1 MKKAFFITALAA
13 LTALVSCKRDTNI
26 ATPGGPT
33 KVTTINDLKPSENF
47 NWNTTNDVTLNVTGL
62 ATQVVI
68 QRPLVIKGMDGVQ
81 YFSIYHK
88 MSDNLSTKITLPAH
102 VKKVKVEYGTIVK
115 EKDVMG
121 NTISFNFTPEI
132 TNED

>member
-1 MKKAFFITALAA
+1 MKNILLITSLVA
-13 LTALVSCKRDTNI
+13 LTLIASCKRDTNI
-26 ATPGGPT
+26 TSPGNPT
-33 KVTTINDLKPSENF
+33 APVTINDLKPSESF
-47 NWNTTNDVTLNVTGL
+47 DWKTTNDITLNVTGL

-68 QRPLVIKGMDGVQ
+68 KRPLVVKGMDGTE

-88 MSDNLSTKITLPAH
+88 MSDNLNIKITLPAH
-102 VKKVKVEYGTIVK
+102 ITKVKVEYGAIVK
-115 EKDVMG
+115 EKDVLG